1 LPACTIKLTFGRRR
15 EQAFLPLN
23 ALGLT
28 IHLLRSIDEA
38 YPHGL
43 DWKTQ
48 EVPVMRKT
56 AVGAIAGLVLML
68 GGCSP
73 QPNYILA
80 MTTFEIN
87 GSATGVTVIEGF
99 RSKDKSQSAGDQW
112 RNSVGDGFGR
122 YVCLEPKQ

>member
-1 LPACTIKLTFGRRR
+1 
-15 EQAFLPLN
+15 
-23 ALGLT
+23 LGLT
-28 IHLLRSIDEA
+28 IHLLRSIDETYA
-38 YPHGL
+38 HGL

-48 EVPVMRKT
+48 EGVPVMKR
-56 AVGAIAGLVLML
+56 AIAGLVLML

-99 RSKDKSQSAGDQW
+99 RSKEKCQYAGDQW
-112 RNSVGDGFGR
+112 RNSLANTGVGQFI
-122 YVCLEPKQ
+122 CLEPKP